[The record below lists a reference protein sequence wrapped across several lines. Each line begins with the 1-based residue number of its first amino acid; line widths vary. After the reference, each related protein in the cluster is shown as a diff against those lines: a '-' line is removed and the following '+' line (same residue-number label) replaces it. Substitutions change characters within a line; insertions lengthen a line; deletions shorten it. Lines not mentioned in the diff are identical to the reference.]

1 MRSTPKRLAMRS
13 MLSSERLRKLMEQHG
28 LSQSELGRR
37 VGVTQA
43 TIYKLLTGV
52 SYGSK
57 HLHRIAREL
66 GTTPAYLTGET
77 NDPAPDA
84 LPPPPPPVHYVM
96 MPVALPPE
104 PALAEM
110 FDILLAGIN
119 PNLSEADRSEQAQ
132 LLAERL
138 PIGLSRLQS
147 QRIDQRRAAPRDRP
161 AKGVRSPAATRLPE
175 PQR

>member
-1 MRSTPKRLAMRS
+1 
-13 MLSSERLRKLMEQHG
+13 
-28 LSQSELGRR
+28 
-37 VGVTQA
+37 
-43 TIYKLLTGV
+43 
-52 SYGSK
+52 
-57 HLHRIAREL
+57 
-66 GTTPAYLTGET
+66 
-77 NDPAPDA
+77 
-84 LPPPPPPVHYVM
+84 M